1 MPRFRVSK
9 ITGLILLAALA
20 AGCQRTATPGPSPV
34 GPSTFALTFTLV
46 ADPNII
52 MAGTARPTS
61 VIRAVVTEN
70 GEAAFNR
77 TVFFTIT
84 AGPGEFPNFSQRAAV
99 TTDWNGIASVTYT
112 GPTKFEIEAD
122 TTATIMGQLET
133 SSPQIIAKTVT
144 VTILFS
150 E

>member
-1 MPRFRVSK
+1 MPRFCVFK
-9 ITGLILLAALA
+9 ITGLILLVALA

-34 GPSTFALTFTLV
+34 GPSTFVLMFTLV
-46 ADPNII
+46 AEPNII
-52 MAGTARPTS
+52 MAGEARPTS
-61 VIRAVVTEN
+61 LIRAVVTEN

-77 TVFFTIT
+77 TVYFTIID
-84 AGPGEFPNFSQRAAV
+84 GPGEFPNFTQRAAV
-99 TTDWNGIASVTYT
+99 TTDWNGVASITYT

-133 SSPQIIAKTVT
+133 SSPQIIAKAVT
-144 VTILFS
+144 ITILFS